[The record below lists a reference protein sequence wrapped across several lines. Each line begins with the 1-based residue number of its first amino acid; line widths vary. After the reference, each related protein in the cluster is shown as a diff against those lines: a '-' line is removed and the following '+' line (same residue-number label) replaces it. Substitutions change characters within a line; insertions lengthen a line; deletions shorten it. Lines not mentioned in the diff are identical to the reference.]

1 MASLEVI
8 EETEALLQGIDTGK
22 PNYAT
27 QTLPNQTIKPNSTN
41 GYKKNTK
48 KAPHRSF

>member
-22 PNYAT
+22 PNYDD
-27 QTLPNQTIKPNSTN
+27 PNIANHKTKFDEWLQ
-41 GYKKNTK
+41 KKNTK
-48 KAPHRSF
+48 IAPHHSF

>member
-8 EETEALLQGIDTGK
+8 EETDALLQGIDTGK

-27 QTLPNQTIKPNSTN
+27 
-41 GYKKNTK
+41 
-48 KAPHRSF
+48 